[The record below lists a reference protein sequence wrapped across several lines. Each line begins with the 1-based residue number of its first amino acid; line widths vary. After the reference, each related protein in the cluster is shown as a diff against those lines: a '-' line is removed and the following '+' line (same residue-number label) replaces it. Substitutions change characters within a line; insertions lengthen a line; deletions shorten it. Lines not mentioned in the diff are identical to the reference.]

1 MLKQLLTH
9 SSDSRRSILTSS
21 YRVKALERSFSSSR
35 KIKKKSKVGLAAIS
49 NTQMTLQEID
59 LWVSA
64 GNFEAPYYR
73 FYADSSGSQELTN
86 LALDTNISYTF
97 RRLNE
102 ETSHPF
108 YISDTGYKQTSSNAL
123 LITGQGSPVRGITGD
138 QSFNIIFDDSIK
150 DVNGLVYYC
159 SSHSSMQGTINLV
172 QEQES
177 KPEISVYRL
186 YNSTQNKHLFSS
198 NQYEIDL
205 LSGSGW
211 KNEGVIYSAPE
222 DATADVFRFYIPSE
236 NRHFYTA
243 LKSER
248 DGIIAKQ
255 DVFSDWEYEGAAFS
269 AYSTGDF
276 PSDAIAVVR
285 YFNEESGNHVYST
298 RTYEQGL
305 LDSDRNWV
313 NEGIA
318 WYGDP
323 MVATTD
329 LV

>member
-1 MLKQLLTH
+1 
-9 SSDSRRSILTSS
+9 
-21 YRVKALERSFSSSR
+21 
-35 KIKKKSKVGLAAIS
+35 
-49 NTQMTLQEID
+49 MTLQGID
-59 LWVSA
+59 LWASA
-64 GNFEAPYYR
+64 GNFDAPYYR
-73 FYADSSGSQELTN
+73 FYADSNGSQELIN
-86 LALDTNISYTF
+86 LALDINITYTF

-123 LITGQGSPVRGITGD
+123 LITGHGSPVRGIVGD
-138 QSFNIIFDDSIK
+138 QSFNIVFNDSIK
-150 DVNGLVYYC
+150 DVNELVYYC
-159 SSHSSMQGTINLV
+159 SSHSSMQGNINLV
-172 QEQES
+172 QEQELKS
-177 KPEISVYRL
+177 QPNPGPRITPNPETSIYRL

-198 NQYEIDL
+198 NQHEIGL

-211 KNEGVIYSAPE
+211 KNEGVIYCAPE
-222 DATADVFRFYIPSE
+222 DATVDVFRFYIPTE

-243 LKSER
+243 LKGER
-248 DGIIAKQ
+248 DGIIANQ
-255 DVFSDWEYEGAAFS
+255 DIFSDWEYEGAAFS

-298 RTYEQGL
+298 SSYEQGL

>member
-1 MLKQLLTH
+1 
-9 SSDSRRSILTSS
+9 
-21 YRVKALERSFSSSR
+21 
-35 KIKKKSKVGLAAIS
+35 
-49 NTQMTLQEID
+49 MTLQEID

-64 GNFEAPYYR
+64 GNFDAPYYR
-73 FYADSSGSQELTN
+73 FYADSNGSQELTN
-86 LALDTNISYTF
+86 LSLNTNISYTF

-123 LITGQGSPVRGITGD
+123 LITGHGSPVRGITGD
-138 QSFNIIFDDSIK
+138 QSFNIIFDNSIK
-150 DVNGLVYYC
+150 DVNELVYYC
-159 SSHSSMQGTINLV
+159 SSHSSMQGNINLV
-172 QEQES
+172 REHEPT
-177 KPEISVYRL
+177 PEIFVYRL

-205 LSGSGW
+205 LTGSGW
-211 KNEGVIYSAPE
+211 NNEGVIYYAPE

-248 DGIIAKQ
+248 DGIIANQ

-269 AYSTGDF
+269 AYSTGNF
-276 PSDAIAVVR
+276 PSDAIAIVR
-285 YFNEESGNHVYST
+285 YFNKESGNHVYST
-298 RTYEQGL
+298 STYEQGL

-323 MVATTD
+323 MVTTTD

>member
-1 MLKQLLTH
+1 
-9 SSDSRRSILTSS
+9 
-21 YRVKALERSFSSSR
+21 
-35 KIKKKSKVGLAAIS
+35 
-49 NTQMTLQEID
+49 MTLQEID

-64 GNFEAPYYR
+64 GNFDAPYYR
-73 FYADSSGSQELTN
+73 FYADSNGSQELTN
-86 LALDTNISYTF
+86 LSLNTNISYTF

-123 LITGQGSPVRGITGD
+123 LITGHGSPVRGITGD
-138 QSFNIIFDDSIK
+138 QSFNIIFDNSIK
-150 DVNGLVYYC
+150 DVNELVYYC
-159 SSHSSMQGTINLV
+159 SSHLSMQGNINLV
-172 QEQES
+172 REQEPT
-177 KPEISVYRL
+177 PEIFVYRL
-186 YNSTQNKHLFSS
+186 YNSMQNKHLFSS

-205 LSGSGW
+205 LTGSGW
-211 KNEGVIYSAPE
+211 NNEGVIYYAPE
-222 DATADVFRFYIPSE
+222 DATADVFRFYNPSE

-248 DGIIAKQ
+248 DGIIANQ

-276 PSDAIAVVR
+276 PSDAIAIVR
-285 YFNEESGNHVYST
+285 YFNKESGNHVYST
-298 RTYEQGL
+298 STYEQGL
-305 LDSDRNWV
+305 LDSDRNWL

-318 WYGDP
+318 WYGGP